1 MGRSTLSS
9 SHSITFR
16 RIGKGAL
23 RSAFCR
29 SASAEAGKPLQSRT
43 ESRAFKPR
51 TRQKRSSITMTRT
64 TGRHLL
70 CLLVLFFPLSWA
82 EDAKKD
88 VRRTENVT
96 GDWPASC
103 WRGYG

>member
-16 RIGKGAL
+16 RVGKGLGGGAPL

-96 GDWPASC
+96 GMHV
-103 WRGYG
+103 